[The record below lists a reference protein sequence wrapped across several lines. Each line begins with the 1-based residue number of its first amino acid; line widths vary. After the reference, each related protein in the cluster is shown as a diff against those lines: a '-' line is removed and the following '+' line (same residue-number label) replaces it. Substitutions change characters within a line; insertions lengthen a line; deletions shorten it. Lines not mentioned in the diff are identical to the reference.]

1 MVSVLSVAEFR
12 KQIGTAEADAVLQ
25 EVIDQAEREINGW
38 ITLYELT
45 AVTGDRFKASASLL
59 AKAGWIERLHFT
71 GGLPG
76 DTGAR
81 YYSLDKK
88 ADQLRVAAKALIIA
102 TVEDAA
108 GVAVTPA
115 TAATHYVYKVNS

>member
-1 MVSVLSVAEFR
+1 MVSVLTVAEFR

-45 AVTGDRFKASASLL
+45 AVTGDRFKAASSLL
-59 AKAGWIERLHFT
+59 SKAGWIERLHFT

-76 DTGAR
+76 DGGAK

-88 ADQLRVAAKALIIA
+88 ADQLRVAAKALIIVDVA
-102 TVEDAA
+102 TAEGA
-108 GVAVTPA
+108 VATP
-115 TAATHYVYKVNS
+115 TAATHYVLKVNS